1 MTDQP
6 TQEEIERVR
15 AWEVQRQCQ
24 QREERQAENDAR
36 WEKRAAG
43 LDGLVG
49 ATITKVEYT
58 REEKGRWASVQGSDV
73 ESLKITFDTGAIIE
87 YSDLQWD
94 ESHIFKIEWARRSG
108 SSDGDVH
115 QTHQARS

>member
-1 MTDQP
+1 MSDQP

-15 AWEVQRQCQ
+15 AWQEQRQRE
-24 QREERQAENDAR
+24 QREQRNVEEEAR

-58 REEKGRWASVQGSDV
+58 REEKGRWASIQGSDV

-87 YSDLQWD
+87 YSDLRWS
-94 ESHIFKIEWARRSG
+94 ESHTFNIKANEEEWII
-108 SSDGDVH
+108 
-115 QTHQARS
+115 